1 MKITQADVLHVA
13 RLARLALEP
22 QELALY
28 QRELSDILS
37 YMDILD
43 GVDTTGIE
51 PTFHAQSIINA
62 LRDDSVKQSQSSHDT
77 QRNAPCMSENTFV
90 VPKVID

>member
-1 MKITQADVLHVA
+1 VKITQADVLHVA
-13 RLARLALEP
+13 SLARLKLES
-22 QELALY
+22 QESASY
-28 QRELSDILS
+28 QKELSDILS
-37 YMDILD
+37 YMEILG

-90 VPKVID
+90 VPKVIE

>member
-13 RLARLALEP
+13 RLARLTLEP
-22 QELALY
+22 QELASY
-28 QRELSDILS
+28 QKELSDILS
-37 YMDILD
+37 YMEILG
-43 GVDTTGIE
+43 GVDTTGVE